1 MAKREWSLR
10 KPCVHPGCTEVARYT
25 YATRRD
31 LETSYEIKH
40 EFRCTRHSKPAEVL
54 SVENMTTEVVMV
66 SKKSDGCGDHLFWER
81 NGFQHGPGFKAWAND
96 FPEGT
101 RLIVTARIEFPN
113 AEFSGEGKRSLTDS
127 AGTPG

>member
-1 MAKREWSLR
+1 MARREWALR

-31 LETSYEIKH
+31 LETSYELKH
-40 EFRCTRHSKPAEVL
+40 DFRCTRHSKPAEVL
-54 SVENMTTEVVMV
+54 SAENTATEVVMV

-101 RLIVTARIEFPN
+101 RLIVTARVEFPN
-113 AEFSGEGKRSLTDS
+113 GGVNRRA
-127 AGTPG
+127 